1 MLLQIDKDSSID
13 GSKTATAYYLLKG
26 SGVVTSKVRI
36 DTPSVNTEETTQITP
51 QDTETRKFDL
61 LFDGNDNITISV
73 YNAVYMDTLSL
84 EILSPY
90 SENSKVCVL
99 TSTGFYKA
107 FSIGGKIGIIDID
120 LMEGETPD
128 NDEYITT
135 SGFPVINTVN
145 GYRPK
150 FINFGSY
157 DNPLILGIKI
167 VGNDKTSASMTVNCI
182 TIPC

>member
-26 SGVVTSKVRI
+26 SGVVTSKVRV
-36 DTPSVNTEETTQITP
+36 DTPSTNTEETIQSSP

-61 LFDGNDNITISV
+61 LFDGNDDIMISV
-73 YNAVYMDTLSL
+73 YNAVYLDTISL
-84 EILSPY
+84 DILSPY
-90 SENSKVCVL
+90 SENSKLCVL

-107 FSIGGKIGIIDID
+107 FPIGEKTGSINID
-120 LMEGETPD
+120 LMEGETPN

-135 SGFPVINTVN
+135 SGFPVINTAN

-167 VGNDKTSASMTVNCI
+167 VGNDKTSASMVVNCI